1 MSDSITQ
8 SETKEQVTA
17 APKVEETQ
25 NTRHAQE
32 PSTVIVIWTPRFL
45 VIFALVLVIG
55 LSSASLLTRGWAN
68 NFYRG
73 EWVLLAQTAVV
84 FCCWSVVVVLARSP
98 WVRIGSIF
106 GCIWAI
112 FTGMGFVISL
122 LSVAPQS
129 AVVAHLNAATNS
141 ALLCSYICLSIARIP
156 FQRWDTWFFRIG
168 PTVGIVAI
176 VVTRICLHPTIHRL
190 QALEGSIAA
199 VALCFCVFVW
209 WLRPSCWRSQP
220 GPTLLFGL
228 APLLLL
234 LLALFNN
241 ADPEANFFFS
251 QVLLLCI
258 LLAVLRILQRELR
271 SA

>member
-8 SETKEQVTA
+8 SKTGEEVTA
-17 APKVEETQ
+17 APKAEATQ
-25 NTRHAQE
+25 HARHTQE
-32 PSTVIVIWTPRFL
+32 STIIWTPRFI

-55 LSSASLLTRGWAN
+55 LSSDSLLTRGWVN

-73 EWVLLAQTAVV
+73 EWVLLAQTGVI
-84 FCCWSVVVVLARSP
+84 FCYWGAVVVLARSP
-98 WVRIGSIF
+98 WVRVGSIF

-112 FTGMGFVISL
+112 FAGMGFVVSL
-122 LSVAPQS
+122 ISVALQS
-129 AVVAHLNAATNS
+129 SIATHLNAATNS
-141 ALLCSYICLSIARIP
+141 ALLASYICLSVARVP
-156 FQRWDTWFFRIG
+156 FWRWDNWFFRIG
-168 PTVGIVAI
+168 PIVGIVAI
-176 VVTRICLHPTIHRL
+176 LGTLIFLRPTIHRF
-190 QALEGSIAA
+190 QTLEGSIAG

-251 QVLLLCI
+251 QVVLLCM
-258 LLAVLRILQRELR
+258 LLAILRILQEERHT
-271 SA
+271 A